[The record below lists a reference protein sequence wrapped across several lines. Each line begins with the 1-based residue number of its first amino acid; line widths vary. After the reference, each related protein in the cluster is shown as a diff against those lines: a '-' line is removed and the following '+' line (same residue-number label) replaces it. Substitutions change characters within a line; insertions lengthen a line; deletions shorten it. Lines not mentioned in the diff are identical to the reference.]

1 LYFLDSLLDQTLSI
15 GSSDMPYVAYITRDL
30 SLVVGKVVPD
40 TREGVLNLKAARQ
53 VRFIKIGRQFGW
65 NGLLTRVADTGQLA
79 D

>member
-1 LYFLDSLLDQTLSI
+1 
-15 GSSDMPYVAYITRDL
+15 MPYVAYITRDL

-53 VRFIKIGRQFGW
+53 VRIIKIGRQFGW